1 VIASGIR
8 EAAALPRILGAL
20 ETKGTPGGEW
30 TRVQYDSRAVEA
42 GDLFVAIP
50 GEKAD
55 GHAFVPEAI
64 RRGARTA
71 VVERFTADAT
81 WPEVRVKSA
90 RRALAI
96 LANEETDHPSHDLLV
111 VGVTGTNGKTTTTH
125 LIRAALRERG
135 ERAGLIGTVGYEL
148 DGVRENAPHTTPE
161 APELARLFRRWR
173 DRGASAVVMEV
184 SSHALAQDRTYGIA
198 FDVGV
203 FTNLTQDHLDFHGTM
218 DAYRAAKARLFR
230 AEARGDRTKTMTGVL
245 NLEDEA
251 GRWIR
256 ERADGPTIGFASG
269 GEGASRPEG
278 AGAAEVVAEEA
289 RLGPAGTRLRIRYP
303 RGAVSVALKL
313 RGRFNVM
320 NALAA
325 FASAYA
331 AGTPPEAIAR
341 GLESVG
347 SVPGR
352 LEPVDQGQP
361 FQVLVDYAHTPDALE
376 RALEAV
382 RAFGPH
388 RILCVFGC
396 GGDRDRGKR
405 PLMGAAA
412 ARLADR
418 VIITS
423 DNPRSED
430 PAAIVREIEAGAH
443 GTASVSTILDRAE
456 AIREAVKEAEE
467 GDALLIAGKGHETY
481 QILPTGTI
489 PFDDREEA
497 REALRARGF
506 GG

>member
-1 VIASGIR
+1 MIASGIR
-8 EAAALPRILGAL
+8 EAAALPRIVGAL
-20 ETKGTPGGEW
+20 EMRGTPAGEW
-30 TRVQYDSRAVEA
+30 ARVQYDSRAVEA

-55 GHAFVPEAI
+55 GHAFVPEAA
-64 RRGARTA
+64 RRGAIAA
-71 VVERFTADAT
+71 VVERFTPEAA

-96 LANEETDHPSHDLLV
+96 LAGEETDHPSHDLLV

-148 DGVRENAPHTTPE
+148 DEARVDAPHTTPE

-173 DRGASAVVMEV
+173 DQGATAVVMEV

-198 FDVGV
+198 FDIGV

-218 DAYRAAKARLFR
+218 EAYRDAKMRLFR
-230 AEARGDRTKTMTGVL
+230 AETRGDRTKTMTGAI
-245 NLEDEA
+245 NMDDEA

-256 ERADGPTIGFASG
+256 GHADGPTIGYG
-269 GEGASRPEG
+269 GEGASRLGGEG
-278 AGAAEVVAEEA
+278 AGAAEVVADEA

-303 RGAVSVALKL
+303 RGSVSVALKL
-313 RGRFNVM
+313 RGRFNVS

-325 FASAYA
+325 FAAAYA

-341 GLESVG
+341 GLEAVAV
-347 SVPGR
+347 VPGR
-352 LEPVDQGQP
+352 LEPVEAGQP

-388 RILCVFGC
+388 RILCVFGA

-405 PLMGAAA
+405 PLMGAVA
-412 ARLADR
+412 ARLADE
-418 VIITS
+418 VFITS

-430 PAAIVREIEAGAH
+430 PASIVRAIETGAV
-443 GTASVSTILDRAE
+443 GTAGVRTILDRAE
-456 AIREAVKEAEE
+456 AIRAAIDAAVP
-467 GDALLIAGKGHETY
+467 GDAVLIAGKGHETY

-489 PFDDREEA
+489 SFDDRRVA
-497 REALRARGF
+497 RDALEARGF
-506 GG
+506 SG

>member
-8 EAAALPRILGAL
+8 EAAAVPRIVGAL
-20 ETKGTPGGEW
+20 EMRGAPAGEW
-30 TRVQYDSRAVEA
+30 TRVQYDSRAVEG

-55 GHAFVPEAI
+55 GHAFVPEAA
-64 RRGARTA
+64 RRGSIAA
-71 VVERFTADAT
+71 VVERFTPDAS

-96 LANEETDHPSHDLLV
+96 LAGEETDHPSHDLLV

-125 LIRAALRERG
+125 LIRAALTERG

-148 DGVRENAPHTTPE
+148 DGEREAAPHTTPE

-218 DAYRAAKARLFR
+218 ERYRDAKARLFR
-230 AEARGDRTKTMTGVL
+230 AETRGDRSKTMTGVF

-251 GRWIR
+251 GRWMR
-256 ERADGPTIGFASG
+256 VHADGPTIGYG
-269 GEGASRPEG
+269 GEGAARLGGE
-278 AGAAEVVAEEA
+278 GAAEVVAEEA

-303 RGAVSVALKL
+303 RGTVSVALKL
-313 RGRFNVM
+313 RGRFNVS

-325 FASAYA
+325 FAAAYA

-341 GLESVG
+341 GLESVPA
-347 SVPGR
+347 VPGR
-352 LEPVDQGQP
+352 LEPVDAGQP

-412 ARLADR
+412 ARLADL
-418 VIITS
+418 VFITS

-430 PAAIVREIEAGAH
+430 PEAIVREIEAGAV
-443 GTASVSTILDRAE
+443 GTAAVRTIVDRAE
-456 AIREAVKEAEE
+456 AIREAIHAAGS
-467 GDALLIAGKGHETY
+467 GDAVLIAGKGHETY
-481 QILPTGTI
+481 QILATGTI
-489 PFDDREEA
+489 PFDDRTAA
-497 REALRARGF
+497 RDALRARGF
-506 GG
+506 SG

>member
-8 EAAALPRILGAL
+8 EAAALPRIVGAL
-20 ETKGTPGGEW
+20 ELKGTPAGEW
-30 TRVQYDSRAVEA
+30 TRVQYDSRAVQP
-42 GDLFVAIP
+42 GDVFVAIP

-55 GHAFVPEAI
+55 GHAFVGQAVAKGALAAI
-64 RRGARTA
+64 
-71 VVERFTADAT
+71 VERFTPDAA
-81 WPEVRVKSA
+81 WPELRVKSA

-96 LANEETDHPSHDLLV
+96 LAGEETDHPSHDLLV

-135 ERAGLIGTVGYEL
+135 ERAGIIGTVGYEL
-148 DGVRENAPHTTPE
+148 EGDHEAAPHTTPE

-218 DAYRAAKARLFR
+218 DAYRDAKARLFR
-230 AEARGDRTKTMTGVL
+230 AESRGDRTKTMTGVL
-245 NLEDEA
+245 NMEDAA
-251 GRWIR
+251 GRWLR
-256 ERADGPTIGFASG
+256 ERADGPTIGYG
-269 GEGASRPEG
+269 GE
-278 AGAAEVVAEEA
+278 GAAEVVADEA

-303 RGAVSVALKL
+303 RGSVSVALKL
-313 RGRFNVM
+313 RGRFNVS

-325 FASAYA
+325 FAAAYA

-341 GLESVG
+341 GLESVAA
-347 SVPGR
+347 VPGR
-352 LEPVDQGQP
+352 LEPVDAGQP

-418 VIITS
+418 VFITS

-430 PAAIVREIEAGAH
+430 PEAIVREIEAGAR
-443 GTASVSTILDRAE
+443 GTAAVTTIVDRAE
-456 AIREAVKEAEE
+456 AIRAAVLEAQA

-481 QILPTGTI
+481 QILASGTI
-489 PFDDREEA
+489 PFDDRMVA
-497 REALRARGF
+497 RDALRARGYA
-506 GG
+506 G